1 MGCGL
6 RPTRGSGTRV
16 AVAMV
21 TVAMAYA
28 LALPAAAAQRYDNA
42 AAAAQRALERA
53 RLARAAAELGSQH
66 AQQSTRLA
74 GELSEALLA
83 RAGARDVLAA
93 QNEARVAE
101 LQREFGLIVDTPE
114 RWQPDDIAALIRG
127 ARALPETLF
136 EQLQRQPVRLVRRRQ
151 ACLYGMGRYSER
163 CPTFG
168 DDGRVFYIYDSPPL
182 LGEGPVEEYAVLR
195 AEEQRELQLRR
206 AVVHLVMVLEDRAR
220 GWSNTFDWQ
229 QVNGWHAALRGPHNQ
244 DVWGYARP
252 MGMRSAHLD
261 FVTFA
266 EAYVVRPE
274 DLLLERQD
282 ESEVARRL
290 EDLDPNATLG
300 CQFFTASRA
309 LRSFLAERA
318 PGWEEPER
326 VLPRAA
332 MAGARCPAFEA
343 WARHDDLDGFDVL
356 LAAATSRPQSLYGHL
371 LLHVKYRGGGLVRGV
386 GFEPV
391 YQFGALTDSDVDPI
405 DYLIKG
411 VVGGFPTVLELN
423 SFRGVDRLF
432 LQYEKRNLRR
442 FTLQLNPEQS
452 HRLLERLWESERR
465 TLYPYRFLNANC
477 ASFLVDLMEP
487 ALGLDLPE
495 RDGAIIMPT
504 DVLDLLASVDNGEQ
518 GRLLIKRPDTLR
530 SGREVAQEAAR
541 TRRALL
547 LSLADAIDADRPTRA
562 HFDALLEALEDPDPA
577 TRERAYATTET
588 LFSALATAHPDQAR
602 LLVDTLYNSVLVE
615 RFFMDNAHYA
625 RRALLFA
632 AQGPRPRLSAQE
644 LIARRRALYRDE
656 DLIARAEAQAHW
668 AAHNTIDI
676 DPSTV
681 VWNPDEQA
689 VLDHEA
695 QTRASYLR
703 ALKAQSALI
712 DAHLPDWDGVAYLD
726 ARAQR
731 YLERMKAIDAR
742 SKGPSG
748 RHRLTLGGGA
758 TNQLR
763 THLELSYSPIEDRLG
778 EVRQRGY
785 RGDIESRIF
794 GLDLAA
800 EIGPDLRE
808 TAESLQADLVI
819 FRYASLQRTY
829 GAVRRGF
836 LDAAGWGL
844 DLRVSH
850 DGRRDLYFGL
860 TATPTLLM
868 PLWRARD
875 DVNHLVVGLGAY
887 VGFDAHRESSA
898 LLGADLQLRGQLH
911 LFGSYANV
919 MRLWA
924 SSAQLAS
931 LPGGWRYEVRGG
943 LAAELKLATF
953 GESPLVAG
961 PFIDALYTTRDYR
974 PLESDQSPFF
984 GTWRAGLR
992 VELPF

>member
-6 RPTRGSGTRV
+6 RPGRRAGARLARASV
-16 AVAMV
+16 MM
-21 TVAMAYA
+21 VAMACA
-28 LALPAAAAQRYDNA
+28 MASA
-42 AAAAQRALERA
+42 AAAAPLHDASEAVQRALERA
-53 RLARAAAELGSQH
+53 QCARGAAEEGLRH
-66 AQQSTRLA
+66 ARQSTGLASALSEELLRRA
-74 GELSEALLA
+74 GE
-83 RAGARDVLAA
+83 RDVLAA
-93 QNEARVAE
+93 QTETRVAE
-101 LQREFGLIVDTPE
+101 LRRRYGLLVDTPS
-114 RWQPDDIAALIRG
+114 RWQPEEIAALVRG
-127 ARALPETLF
+127 ARALPDPLF
-136 EQLQRQPVRLVRRRQ
+136 ERLRRRPVRLVREQ
-151 ACLYGMGRYSER
+151 HACLFGMGRYSEA

-168 DDGRVFYIYDSPPL
+168 DDARTFYIYESPPL
-182 LGEGPVEEYAVLR
+182 LGEGPVQEYALLR

-206 AVVHLVMVLEDRAR
+206 AVVHLVMALEDRAR
-220 GWSNTFDWQ
+220 GWSETFAWQ
-229 QVNGWHAALRGPHNQ
+229 QVNGWHVAMRGPHNQ

-266 EAYVVRPE
+266 EAYFVRPE

-282 ESEVARRL
+282 QPEVARRL
-290 EDLDPNATLG
+290 EELDPNATLG

-309 LRSFLAERA
+309 LRGVMAERA
-318 PGWEEPER
+318 PGWEEPAR
-326 VLPRAA
+326 MLPRAA

-343 WARHDDLDGFDVL
+343 WARLDDLDGFDVL

-371 LLHVKYRGGGLVRGV
+371 LLHVKYRGGGLVRGM

-391 YQFGALTDSDVDPI
+391 YQFGALTDSNVDPI

-442 FTLQLNPEQS
+442 FTLQLNAEQS

-504 DVLDLLASVDNGEQ
+504 DVLDLLASVDNGDE

-541 TRRALL
+541 KRRALL
-547 LSLADAIDADRPTRA
+547 LSLADAIDADRRTRA
-562 HFDALLEALEDPDPA
+562 HFDDLLEALEDPEPA
-577 TRERAYATTET
+577 TRERAYANAEALFTT
-588 LFSALATAHPDQAR
+588 LATEHPEQAQ

-632 AQGPRPRLSAQE
+632 AQGPRPQLSAQE
-644 LIARRRALYRDE
+644 LIARRRELYRDE
-656 DLIARAEAQAHW
+656 DLVARAEAQAHW
-668 AAHNTIDI
+668 AAHTTIDI

-681 VWNPDEQA
+681 SWSPDEQA

-703 ALKAQSALI
+703 ALQAQSRLI
-712 DAHLPDWDGVAYLD
+712 EAHLPDWDGVAYLG

-731 YLERMKAIDAR
+731 YLERMQALDAR
-742 SKGPSG
+742 SKAPSG

-758 TNQLR
+758 TDALR

-785 RGDIESRIF
+785 RGDIESRVF

-800 EIGPDLRE
+800 ELGPDLQQ
-808 TAESLQADLVI
+808 TAETLQADLVI

-844 DLRVSH
+844 DLRASH
-850 DGRRDLYFGL
+850 DGRRALYFGL
-860 TATPTLLM
+860 SATPSLLM

-919 MRLWA
+919 LRLWA

-931 LPGGWRYEVRGG
+931 LPGGWRYEVRAG
-943 LAAELKLATF
+943 LAAELLLATF
-953 GESPLVAG
+953 DESPLVVG

-974 PLESDQSPFF
+974 PLDDGQSPFF

>member
-1 MGCGL
+1 
-6 RPTRGSGTRV
+6 
-16 AVAMV
+16 
-21 TVAMAYA
+21 MALTITLMA
-28 LALPAAAAQRYDNA
+28 STPAQAS
-42 AAAAQRALERA
+42 ES
-53 RLARAAAELGSQH
+53 E
-66 AQQSTRLA
+66 A
-74 GELSEALLA
+74 GEATSVIVVDDGPREEPRRSEAIVERL
-83 RAGARDVLAA
+83 R
-93 QNEARVAE
+93 
-101 LQREFGLIVDTPE
+101 REFGMIVAA
-114 RWQPDDIAALIRG
+114 PDAWHPGELAILLKGADALP
-127 ARALPETLF
+127 RALF
-136 EQLQRQPVRLVRRRQ
+136 AQLRQKPVRLVRRNT
-151 ACLYGMGRYSER
+151 ACLYGVGRYSES

-168 DDGRVFYIYDSPPL
+168 KKHREFYIYESPPL
-182 LGEGPVEEYAVLR
+182 LGEGPVEEYAVLTR
-195 AEEQRELQLRR
+195 EEQRELQLRR
-206 AVVHLVMVLEDRAR
+206 AVVHLAMTLEDRAR
-220 GWSNTFDWQ
+220 GWSEDARWQ
-229 QVNGWHAALRGPHNQ
+229 QVNGWHLALRGPHNQ

-261 FVTFA
+261 LVTFA
-266 EAYVVRPE
+266 EAYFVRPE

-282 ESEVARRL
+282 QPPVARRL
-290 EDLDPNATLG
+290 EELDPNTTLG
-300 CQFFTASRA
+300 CQSFTASRA
-309 LRSFLAERA
+309 LRSFLSESS
-318 PGWEEPER
+318 PEWEEPAR
-326 VLPRAA
+326 VLPQAA
-332 MAGARCPAFEA
+332 MAGARCPAFET
-343 WARHDDLDGFDVL
+343 WARLDDLDGFDVL

-423 SFRGVDRLF
+423 TFRGVDRLF
-432 LQYEKRNLRR
+432 LQYEQRNLRR
-442 FTLQLNPEQS
+442 YTLQLNREQS
-452 HRLLERLWESERR
+452 QRLLERLWESERR

-487 ALGLDLPE
+487 ALGLELPE
-495 RDGAIIMPT
+495 RDAAIIMPT

-530 SGREVAQEAAR
+530 SGREVAQEGAR
-541 TRRALL
+541 KRRALL

-562 HFDALLEALEDPDPA
+562 SFDALLEALEDPEP
-577 TRERAYATTET
+577 TVRERAYANAEAI
-588 LFSALATAHPDQAR
+588 FSGLAAEHPDQAQ

-644 LIARRRALYRDE
+644 LIARRRELYRHE
-656 DLIARAEAQAHW
+656 DLVARAEAQAHW
-668 AAHNTIDI
+668 AAQTTINI
-676 DPSTV
+676 DPATV
-681 VWNPDEQA
+681 TWNPDQQA

-703 ALKAQSALI
+703 ALQAQSSLI

-726 ARAQR
+726 TRAQR
-731 YLERMKAIDAR
+731 YLERMQALDAR
-742 SKGPSG
+742 SKAPSG

-758 TNQLR
+758 TDQLR

-785 RGDIESRIF
+785 RGDIESRVF

-800 EIGPDLRE
+800 EIGPDLRK

-829 GAVRRGF
+829 GAVRRSF

-850 DGRRDLYFGL
+850 DGRRDLYFAL

-868 PLWRARD
+868 PVWRD
-875 DVNHLVVGLGAY
+875 SNDVNHLVVGLGAY
-887 VGFDAHRESSA
+887 LGFDAHRENTA
-898 LLGADLQLRGQLH
+898 LLGADLQLRGQVH

-919 MRLWA
+919 LRLWA

-943 LAAELKLATF
+943 VAADLKLATF
-953 GESPLVAG
+953 GETPLVAG

-974 PLESDQSPFF
+974 PLETGQSPFF